1 MHGRR
6 FAKRCSPRANF
17 DSCDDQEPLDKEMN
31 SPLFSRRQAL
41 QASAAGFGYLAFNAL
56 ANEALAAETIAKPV
70 SPLAERPPHFQAK
83 VKRVIFMFMEGGPS
97 HVDTFDY
104 KPQLTKYSGKKP
116 PYDQPKAGSTGNND
130 SVMQASPYK
139 FSQHGES
146 GLWISEVF
154 PELAKH
160 ADDLCLING
169 MHHETGI
176 HEPGC
181 VIMHTGDF
189 RFSRP
194 SMGSWITYGLG
205 AETEELPGY
214 VVVNPRDRNTS
225 NGCYSNAFLPAAFHS
240 TIMRDVGSST
250 DLSSAIR
257 NVTNPHLPAHLQ
269 RRQLELIQQMNA
281 RFQQKQDDS
290 QVDAVIESYERAYR
304 MQTALPQLFDY
315 SDESQNTLD
324 LYGIGKK
331 APPFAMQCLLAR
343 RMAEAGV
350 RFIEISQGGWD
361 HHNNLPDQM
370 PKSAANID
378 KPIAGLIADLKQ
390 RGLWDETLLVWG
402 GEFGRTP
409 AIEDMKDKVF
419 GRDHNGAGFTYWIAG
434 GGIKGGIRYGATD
447 ELGWMAAENKVHAR
461 DLHATILHLLGLDH
475 KTLSFRYGGRD
486 YTPTDVDGE
495 VVEGILA

>member
-1 MHGRR
+1 
-6 FAKRCSPRANF
+6 
-17 DSCDDQEPLDKEMN
+17 MN
-31 SPLFSRRQAL
+31 HLNLSRRQAL

-56 ANEALAAETIAKPV
+56 AGEATAKPV
-70 SPLAERPPHFQAK
+70 SPLAERPPHFEAK

-97 HVDTFDY
+97 RVDTFDY
-104 KPQLTKYSGKKP
+104 KPELAKYSGKKP

-250 DLSSAIR
+250 DLSRAIR
-257 NVTNPHLPAHLQ
+257 NVTNAHLPAHLQ

-281 RFQQKQDDS
+281 RFKQKQDDS

-304 MQTALPQLFDY
+304 MQTAVPQLFDY
-315 SDESQNTLD
+315 SDESQKTLD

-331 APPFAMQCLLAR
+331 APAFAVQCLLAR

-378 KPIAGLIADLKQ
+378 KPMAGLIADLKR

-434 GGIKGGIRYGATD
+434 GGVKGGIRYGATD

-475 KTLSFRYGGRD
+475 KKLSFRYGGRD
-486 YTPTDVDGE
+486 YTPTDVDGR
-495 VVEGILA
+495 VVHDILA